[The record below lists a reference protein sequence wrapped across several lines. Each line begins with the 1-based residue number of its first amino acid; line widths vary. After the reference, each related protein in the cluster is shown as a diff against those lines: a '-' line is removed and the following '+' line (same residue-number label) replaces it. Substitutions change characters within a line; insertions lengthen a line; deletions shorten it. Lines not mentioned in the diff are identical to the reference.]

1 MQFKKSILGSL
12 ITVALSASVSSVVS
26 AQEINVDTSRL
37 IEAGSPV
44 QNTQSQSVSYIVQLK
59 AQPAIAQ
66 SQEIGEL
73 LPSNQLV
80 STAGNQYNAMT
91 PAMQAY
97 TRTLEAKQAEV
108 AGEIGNIEIIH
119 SFKHT
124 FNGFTAKLTPAQKAQ
139 LESHPDILNVWEDK
153 LETVTT
159 ANTPQFLGLTEA
171 GGQHA
176 LNVKGEDVIIG
187 VLDTGIWPEHPSF
200 ADDGSYSDPASIG
213 WQGICDQGDDP
224 AFTCSNKL
232 IGARFYND
240 SFKAR
245 YEIQTDLGEFLSP
258 RDADGHGSHTA
269 STAGGNEGVAASVSG
284 FDAGAVSGIAPRARI
299 AVYKTCWNS
308 DYVSPEGENERGCFY
323 GDNMAAIDQAVVDGV
338 DVINFSIGGSRT
350 DLTTPPAAA
359 MLRASQAGVFVAVS
373 AGNDGDNNTAETV
386 GTPAP
391 WVTSVGASTYSGT
404 VPTNAI
410 KVTSRTPEELLV
422 AIEGAITKPFQDSGT
437 VNGQVVIAE
446 PLLGC
451 FENETAAALD
461 NAEAISGNIALIS
474 RGECAFT
481 EKVERA
487 QLAGATAVI
496 VYSDDREPTALGGD
510 KSYDIPGVMISKT
523 DGVALNGAITGGEV
537 VEITMGLGISTTVEQ
552 TGNTMADFSS
562 QGPNSAS
569 YDIIKPDITAPG
581 YHILAATTAAP
592 MFDPH
597 GNSFKYLNG
606 TSMSSPHIAGM
617 AALFKQTNSS
627 WSPAQIKSALM
638 TTARQDVTKS
648 DGSTPADP
656 FDFGAGHA
664 QPVQAM
670 EPGLLFDANFNDYL
684 AFLCGLGE
692 EDYVSTNGT
701 DCDTLT
707 AAGFSTDPSQLNLPS
722 IAIAELDEE
731 ETIFRTMTNASYASI
746 YTATVEAPEGI
757 DVVVKVY
764 DAEGNATVG
773 NTLAV
778 PADGA
783 KVNFSLT
790 FSKKDNAKINSWEFG
805 SITWADDTGLSVR
818 LPIAIKASPTAKI
831 EVPELISGDMT
842 SGRYSYPV
850 KMLYTGSTSIE
861 YAGLTAP
868 TGSANKVSQD
878 ADGTFSFNEA
888 GLGTHVY
895 LVPEGTRMV
904 RFNLSES
911 LIAADNADL
920 DLYVYHCVE
929 WLCSPVAQSTT
940 EGSSNE
946 NVLLTNPAPANDGD
960 IGNVYL
966 VWVHARSLDVAET
979 NYTMPV
985 WMAGSADSSTR
996 VVSSTRAMAGRFNY
1010 TSILTRGLTPGMIYM
1025 GTVTYF
1031 NDEGVEE
1038 GTTVLELSN

>member
-1 MQFKKSILGSL
+1 MQFKKSILGSV

-44 QNTQSQSVSYIVQLK
+44 QNVQSQATSYIVQLK
-59 AQPAIAQ
+59 DQPAIAQ

-97 TRTLEAKQAEV
+97 TQALEAKQAEV

-124 FNGFTAKLTPAQKAQ
+124 FNGFTAKLTPEQKSR
-139 LESHPDILNVWEDK
+139 LEAHPDILNVWEDR
-153 LETVTT
+153 LETITT
-159 ANTPQFLGLTEA
+159 ANTPEFLGLSAA

-176 LNVKGEDVIIG
+176 LDIKGEGVIIG
-187 VLDTGIWPEHPSF
+187 VMDTGIWPEHPSF
-200 ADDGSYSDPASIG
+200 ADDGSYSDPATIG

-224 AFTCSNKL
+224 DFACSNKL
-232 IGARFYND
+232 IGARFYNE
-240 SFKAR
+240 SFKSQ

-269 STAGGNEGVAASVSG
+269 GTAGGNEGVAANANG
-284 FDAGAVSGIAPRARI
+284 FDAGVVSGIAPRARI

-308 DYVSPEGENERGCFY
+308 DYVSPEGNRERGCFY

-338 DVINFSIGGSRT
+338 DVINYSIGGSLT

-359 MLRASQAGVFVAVS
+359 MLRATQAGVFVAVS

-404 VPTNAI
+404 VPTAAI
-410 KVTSRTPEELLV
+410 KISSRTPEEFMV
-422 AIEGAITKPFQDSGT
+422 AIEGAITKPFQETGVVS
-437 VNGQVVIAE
+437 GQVVIAE
-446 PLLGC
+446 PLLAC
-451 FENETAAALD
+451 FENGTSAALD
-461 NAEAISGNIALIS
+461 NAEAISGNVALIS
-474 RGECAFT
+474 RGACNFT

-487 QLAGATAVI
+487 QLAGATAVV
-496 VYSDDREPTALGGD
+496 VYSDDREPTGLGGD
-510 KSYDIPGVMISKT
+510 GSYDIPGVMISQA
-523 DGVALNGAITGGEV
+523 DGIALSNAITGGEA
-537 VEITMGLGISTTVEQ
+537 VEITMGPGISTTVER

-581 YHILAATTAAP
+581 FQILAATTEQP

-597 GNSFKYLNG
+597 GESFRYLNG

-617 AALFKQTNSS
+617 AALFKQSNSS

-638 TTARQDVTKS
+638 TTARQNVTKS
-648 DGSTPADP
+648 DGTTPADP
-656 FDFGAGHA
+656 FDFGSGHA

-670 EPGLLFDANFNDYL
+670 DPGLLFDANFNDYL

-692 EDYVSTNGT
+692 QDYVAGNGT

-707 AAGFSTDPSQLNLPS
+707 AAGFTTDASQLNLPS
-722 IAIAELDEE
+722 IGIAELLED
-731 ETIFRTMTNASYASI
+731 ETIFRTVSNATGVASV
-746 YTATVEAPEGI
+746 YSATIEAPAGI
-757 DVVVKVY
+757 AVTLQTY
-764 DAEGNATVG
+764 DSEGNLTPED
-773 NTLAV
+773 TLSVDANGK
-778 PADGA
+778 A
-783 KVNFSLT
+783 NFSLT
-790 FSKKDNAKINSWEFG
+790 FSRTDSANINNWEFG
-805 SITWADDTGLSVR
+805 AITWTDGAGHSVR
-818 LPIAIKASPTAKI
+818 LPIAIKALPTVKI
-831 EVPELISGDMT
+831 EVPELISGAMT

-850 KMLYTGSTSIE
+850 RMLYTGATSVE
-861 YAGLTAP
+861 HAGLTPAV
-868 TGSANKVSQD
+868 GLANTVSQD

-888 GLGTHVY
+888 GLGTHIY
-895 LVPEGTRMV
+895 LVPEGTKMV

-911 LIAADNADL
+911 LIDAEGADL
-920 DLYVYHCVE
+920 DLYLYRCAA
-929 WLCSPVAQSTT
+929 WRCSPVTQSATV
-940 EGSSNE
+940 GSSNE
-946 NVLLTNPAPANDGD
+946 NILLTNPVAANDGD
-960 IGNVYL
+960 AGDVYI
-966 VWVHARSLDVAET
+966 VWVHARALDVAST
-979 NYTMPV
+979 DYTMPV
-985 WMAGSADSSTR
+985 WLVDSADSATR
-996 VVSSTRAMAGRFNY
+996 VITSSRAMNGRFNY
-1010 TSILTRGLTPGMIYM
+1010 TTIMASGLIPGMTYM

-1031 NDEGVEE
+1031 NDEGVAE
-1038 GTTVLELSN
+1038 GTTILELRN